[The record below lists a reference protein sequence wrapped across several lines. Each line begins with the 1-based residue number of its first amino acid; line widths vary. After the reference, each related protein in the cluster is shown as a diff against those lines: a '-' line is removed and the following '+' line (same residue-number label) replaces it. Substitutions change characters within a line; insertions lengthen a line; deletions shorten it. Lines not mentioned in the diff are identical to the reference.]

1 MTSTL
6 TRRVANLVCKE
17 TGRGHMIF
25 NDKLADGTRSLK
37 VWGWDDLDYMT
48 ALMMIE
54 KFGFKA
60 ELVKTRFYY
69 DTRSGRTRRSTRL
82 HINENTLIG

>member
-6 TRRVANLVCKE
+6 TRRVAKLVCKE

-37 VWGWDDLDYMT
+37 VWGWDDLDYMQ
-48 ALMMIE
+48 AFMLLE
-54 KFGFKA
+54 KFGFKPK
-60 ELVKTRFYY
+60 LVKTPVKY
-69 DTRSGRTRRSTRL
+69 DVRSGRMRRSTRI
-82 HINENTLIG
+82 HVNETNLIG